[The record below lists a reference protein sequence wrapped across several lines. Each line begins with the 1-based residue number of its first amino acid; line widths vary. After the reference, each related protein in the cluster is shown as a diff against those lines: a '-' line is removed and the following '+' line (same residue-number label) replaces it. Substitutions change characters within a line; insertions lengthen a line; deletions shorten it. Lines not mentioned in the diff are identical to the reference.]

1 MIIKEVFVLR
11 IQTAS
16 VRILFCH
23 LLQINLINSTVIPG
37 FDFCLEGGISLG
49 IDRLQHAYAK

>member
-37 FDFCLEGGISLG
+37 FDFFLEGGISLG